1 MSSRQRW
8 GRSLLGALVFL
19 AVTGCATKPG
29 ARAPA
34 NLTVV
39 KQAIATYIDSGSYAT
54 ELAAAAAP
62 ALAWVKARAQPGQP
76 RLAIVFDLDET
87 LLSNLR
93 HMRAMDFGYVP
104 GLWDEWVA
112 AADAPVLDP
121 VAAVYRAAR
130 EHGVTVF
137 YLTGRREA
145 TRAGTEK
152 NLRAAGLG
160 DYAALHCKPDGFTGT
175 TEAFKTATRRQLAA
189 EGWTIIA
196 NIGDQASDLA
206 GGFAERGF
214 KLPNPFYRTY

>member
-8 GRSLLGALVFL
+8 GRSILGVLVSL
-19 AVTGCATKPG
+19 VVMGCATKPTV
-29 ARAPA
+29 REPA

-39 KQAIATYIDSGSYAT
+39 KQAIATYIDSGRYAT

-62 ALAWVKARAQPGQP
+62 ALAWVKERAQPGQP

-104 GLWDEWVA
+104 GLWDGWVA
-112 AADAPVLDP
+112 EADAPALEP
-121 VAAVYRAAR
+121 VAAVYHAAR
-130 EHGVTVF
+130 ERGVAVF

-152 NLRAAGLG
+152 NLAAAGLG
-160 DYAALHCKPDGFTGT
+160 AYAALHCKPDTFTGT
-175 TEAFKTATRRQLAA
+175 TEAFKTAARRQLAA

-206 GGFAERGF
+206 GGFAERSF